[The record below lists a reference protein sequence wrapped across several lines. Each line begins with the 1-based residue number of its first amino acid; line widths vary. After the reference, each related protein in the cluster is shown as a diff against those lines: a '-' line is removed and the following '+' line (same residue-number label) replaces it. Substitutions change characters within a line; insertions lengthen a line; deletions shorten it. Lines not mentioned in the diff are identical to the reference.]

1 MWTRIIP
8 ARSKWHG
15 GDAPRVLA
23 LLETLDRLGY
33 EVNMRIDGR
42 LELLGDRPPHE
53 ELMESIR
60 HYAGSICYL
69 LTTEGG

>member
-1 MWTRIIP
+1 M
-8 ARSKWHG
+8 
-15 GDAPRVLA
+15 LA